1 MLEYGASSPESN
13 KSIKGNKRRKVEEYT
28 SSFAMLTNMVGL
40 NVSLVIWFRIIRTYC
55 VMIACL
61 IAESLFSFR
70 QIKAA
75 SDGYSQGISKA
86 QLKTM
91 GQTLAYKCTD
101 QDYPAPAT
109 FRVIPL
115 EQMRHLAAS
124 QNLLFNIQFR
134 FFTRF
139 LLTEKEKR
147 KKVFNGTIL
156 SQLGLHRGLKNWE
169 NGKAKSR
176 CCKITSKVSIL
187 PLNIV

>member
-1 MLEYGASSPESN
+1 MLSSGIFLFLEQIPCPKDIQYKSDLKAMLDGASSPESN

-147 KKVFNGTIL
+147 KKFLMGL
-156 SQLGLHRGLKNWE
+156 SYHNLASTE
-169 NGKAKSR
+169 
-176 CCKITSKVSIL
+176 V
-187 PLNIV
+187 